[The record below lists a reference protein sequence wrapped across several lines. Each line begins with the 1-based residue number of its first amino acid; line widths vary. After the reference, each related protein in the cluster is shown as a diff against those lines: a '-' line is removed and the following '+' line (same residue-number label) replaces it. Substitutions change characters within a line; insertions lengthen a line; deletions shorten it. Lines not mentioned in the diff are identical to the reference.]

1 MEWLGCMKEKQFHTT
16 LIIMSAVQLI
26 VLLYIAFSLPT
37 GTTEVVVPSV
47 DTGSTAGNDVDMAD
61 LIGGNAIIGDEDAP
75 ITIVEWSDYECPFCA
90 RFYNDAYQDIKENWI
105 DTGKAKLVFRDF
117 PLSFHA
123 NAQKAHEAAEC
134 AGDQDMYYDM
144 HNLLFENGVSGG
156 VASFKTYA
164 ADLGLDQATFDDCLD
179 SGKHEAEVKKDMADG
194 MKAGVQGT
202 PGFIIEGQLISGAQP
217 YAVFEQL
224 LESLE

>member
-1 MEWLGCMKEKQFHTT
+1 MKEKQFHTT
-16 LIIMSAVQLI
+16 LTIMSAVQI
-26 VLLYIAFSLPT
+26 IILLYIAFSLPT
-37 GTTEVVVPSV
+37 GTTEVVVPTADV
-47 DTGSTAGNDVDMAD
+47 PDTGSDVDMAD
-61 LIGGNAIIGDEDAP
+61 LIGGNAIIGDPDAP
-75 ITIVEWSDYECPFCA
+75 ITIVEWSDFECPFCA

-134 AGDQDMYYDM
+134 AGDQDMYYEM
-144 HNLLFENGVSGG
+144 HDALFENGVSGG
-156 VASFKTYA
+156 VSSFKTYA
-164 ADLGLDQATFDDCLD
+164 ADLGLDQAEFDDCLD

-224 LESLE
+224 LNSLE

>member
-1 MEWLGCMKEKQFHTT
+1 
-16 LIIMSAVQLI
+16 MSAVQI
-26 VLLYIAFSLPT
+26 IILLYIAFSLPT
-37 GTTEVVVPSV
+37 GTTEVVVPTADV
-47 DTGSTAGNDVDMAD
+47 PDTGSDVDMAD
-61 LIGGNAIIGDEDAP
+61 LIGGNAIIGDPDAP
-75 ITIVEWSDYECPFCA
+75 ITIVEWSDFECPFCA

-134 AGDQDMYYDM
+134 AGDQDMYYEM
-144 HNLLFENGVSGG
+144 HDALFENGVSGG
-156 VASFKTYA
+156 VSSFKTYA
-164 ADLGLDQATFDDCLD
+164 ADLGLDQAAFDDCLD

-224 LESLE
+224 LNSLE

>member
-1 MEWLGCMKEKQFHTT
+1 MKEKQFHTT
-16 LIIMSAVQLI
+16 LTIMSAVQI
-26 VLLYIAFSLPT
+26 IILLYIAFSLPT
-37 GTTEVVVPSV
+37 GTTEVVVPTADV
-47 DTGSTAGNDVDMAD
+47 PDTGSDVDMAD
-61 LIGGNAIIGDEDAP
+61 LIGGNAIIGDPDAP
-75 ITIVEWSDYECPFCA
+75 ITIVEWSDFECPFCA

-134 AGDQDMYYDM
+134 AGDQDMYYEM
-144 HNLLFENGVSGG
+144 HDALFENGVSGG
-156 VASFKTYA
+156 VSSFKTYA
-164 ADLGLDQATFDDCLD
+164 ADLGLDQAAFDDCLD

-224 LESLE
+224 LNSLE

>member
-1 MEWLGCMKEKQFHTT
+1 
-16 LIIMSAVQLI
+16 MSAVQI
-26 VLLYIAFSLPT
+26 IILLYIAFSLPT
-37 GTTEVVVPSV
+37 GTTEVVVPTADV
-47 DTGSTAGNDVDMAD
+47 PDTGSDVDMAD
-61 LIGGNAIIGDEDAP
+61 LIGGNAIIGDPDAP
-75 ITIVEWSDYECPFCA
+75 ITIVEWSDFECPFCA

-134 AGDQDMYYDM
+134 AGDQDMYYEM
-144 HNLLFENGVSGG
+144 HDALFENGVSGG
-156 VASFKTYA
+156 VSSFKTYA
-164 ADLGLDQATFDDCLD
+164 ADLGLDQAEFDDCLD

-224 LESLE
+224 LNSLE

>member
-1 MEWLGCMKEKQFHTT
+1 
-16 LIIMSAVQLI
+16 MSAVQI
-26 VLLYIAFSLPT
+26 IILLYIAFSLPT
-37 GTTEVVVPSV
+37 GTTEVVVPTADV
-47 DTGSTAGNDVDMAD
+47 ADTGSDVDMAD
-61 LIGGNAIIGDEDAP
+61 LIGGNAIIGDPDAP
-75 ITIVEWSDYECPFCA
+75 ITIVEWSDFECPFCA

-134 AGDQDMYYDM
+134 AGDQDMYYEM
-144 HNLLFENGVSGG
+144 HDALFENGVSGG
-156 VASFKTYA
+156 VAAFKTFA
-164 ADLGLDQATFDDCLD
+164 ADLGLNQAEFDDCLD

-224 LESLE
+224 LNSLE

>member
-1 MEWLGCMKEKQFHTT
+1 
-16 LIIMSAVQLI
+16 MSAVQI
-26 VLLYIAFSLPT
+26 IILLYIAFSLPT
-37 GTTEVVVPSV
+37 GTTEVVVPTADV
-47 DTGSTAGNDVDMAD
+47 ADTGSDVDMAD
-61 LIGGNAIIGDEDAP
+61 LIGGNAIIGDPDAP
-75 ITIVEWSDYECPFCA
+75 ITIVEWSDFECPFCA

-134 AGDQDMYYDM
+134 AGDQDMYYEM
-144 HNLLFENGVSGG
+144 HDALFENGVSGG
-156 VASFKTYA
+156 VSSFKTYA
-164 ADLGLDQATFDDCLD
+164 ADLGLDQAEFDDCLD

-224 LESLE
+224 LNSLE

>member
-1 MEWLGCMKEKQFHTT
+1 
-16 LIIMSAVQLI
+16 MSAVQI
-26 VLLYIAFSLPT
+26 IILLYIAFSLPT
-37 GTTEVVVPSV
+37 GTTEVVVPTADV
-47 DTGSTAGNDVDMAD
+47 PDTGSDVDMAD
-61 LIGGNAIIGDEDAP
+61 LIGGNAIIGDPDAP
-75 ITIVEWSDYECPFCA
+75 ITIVEWSDFECPFCA

-134 AGDQDMYYDM
+134 AGDQDMYYEM
-144 HNLLFENGVSGG
+144 HDALFENGVSGG
-156 VASFKTYA
+156 VAAFKTFA

-224 LESLE
+224 LNSLE

>member
-1 MEWLGCMKEKQFHTT
+1 
-16 LIIMSAVQLI
+16 MSAVQI
-26 VLLYIAFSLPT
+26 IILLYIAFSLPT
-37 GTTEVVVPSV
+37 GTTEVVVPTADV
-47 DTGSTAGNDVDMAD
+47 ADTGSDVDMAD
-61 LIGGNAIIGDEDAP
+61 LIGGNAIIGDPDAP
-75 ITIVEWSDYECPFCA
+75 ITIVEWSDFECPFCA

-134 AGDQDMYYDM
+134 AGDQDMYYEM
-144 HNLLFENGVSGG
+144 HDALFENGVSGG
-156 VASFKTYA
+156 VAAFKTFA
-164 ADLGLDQATFDDCLD
+164 ADLGLDQAEFDDCLD

-224 LESLE
+224 LNSLE

>member
-1 MEWLGCMKEKQFHTT
+1 MKEKQFHTT
-16 LIIMSAVQLI
+16 LTILSVVQIIL
-26 VLLYIAFSLPT
+26 LLYIAFSLPSET
-37 GTTEVVVPSV
+37 FVVDMPTV
-47 DTGSTAGNDVDMAD
+47 DDTDTVSDVDMAE
-61 LIGGNAIIGDEDAP
+61 LIGDNAILGDPDAP
-75 ITIVEWSDYECPFCA
+75 ITIIEWSDYECPFCA
-90 RFYNDAYQDIKENWI
+90 RFYSDAYQDIKENWI

-123 NAQKAHEAAEC
+123 NAQKASEAAEC
-134 AGDQDMYYDM
+134 AGDQDMYYEM
-144 HNLLFENGVSGG
+144 HNLLFEDGMGSGVDT
-156 VASFKTYA
+156 FKSYA
-164 ADLGLDQATFDDCLD
+164 TELGLDQTEFDDCLD
-179 SGKHEAEVKKDMADG
+179 SGKHEAEVKQDMADG

>member
-1 MEWLGCMKEKQFHTT
+1 
-16 LIIMSAVQLI
+16 MSAVQI
-26 VLLYIAFSLPT
+26 IILLYIAFSLPT
-37 GTTEVVVPSV
+37 GTTEVVVPTADV
-47 DTGSTAGNDVDMAD
+47 PDTGSDVDMAD
-61 LIGGNAIIGDEDAP
+61 LIGGNAILGDPDAP
-75 ITIVEWSDYECPFCA
+75 ITIVEWSDFECPFCA

-134 AGDQDMYYDM
+134 AGDQDMYYEM
-144 HNLLFENGVSGG
+144 HDALFENGVSGG
-156 VASFKTYA
+156 VSSFKTYA
-164 ADLGLDQATFDDCLD
+164 ADLGLDQAAFDDCLD

-224 LESLE
+224 LNSLE

>member
-1 MEWLGCMKEKQFHTT
+1 
-16 LIIMSAVQLI
+16 MSAVQI
-26 VLLYIAFSLPT
+26 IILLYIAFSLPT
-37 GTTEVVVPSV
+37 GTTEVVVPTADV
-47 DTGSTAGNDVDMAD
+47 ADTGSDVDMAD
-61 LIGGNAIIGDEDAP
+61 LIGGNAIIGDPDAP
-75 ITIVEWSDYECPFCA
+75 ITIVEWSDFECPFCA

-134 AGDQDMYYDM
+134 AGDQDMYYEM
-144 HNLLFENGVSGG
+144 HDALFENGVSGG
-156 VASFKTYA
+156 VAAFKTFA

-224 LESLE
+224 LNSLE